1 MKKILVLFFFLCACG
16 YQPLYDTNS
25 TKIEFSK
32 INLSGN
38 SKINRQIVT
47 SLNIKETNDN
57 INKELSLDSSK
68 SVVITSRNAQGQP
81 STYKTSLNVTILIK
95 DQGKLVKK
103 KTFSENFNYNN
114 IENKYDLSVY
124 QQDIQNNLVKK
135 IIDDLILYLKL

>member
-57 INKELSLDSSK
+57 INKEISIDSSK
-68 SVVITSRNAQGQP
+68 SVVITSRNAQDNHP
-81 STYKTSLNVTILIK
+81 LIK
-95 DQGKLVKK
+95 QALM
-103 KTFSENFNYNN
+103 
-114 IENKYDLSVY
+114 
-124 QQDIQNNLVKK
+124 
-135 IIDDLILYLKL
+135 